1 MQTIDLIS
9 EIQRLPIFKRF
20 YIIEETIKSIKN
32 EEMSNQLEL
41 AANELYSDYINDKE
55 LTAFTSL
62 DFDNFYETK

>member
-41 AANELYSDYINDKE
+41 AANELYSDYVNDKE